1 MIKYLQKPNTNNR
14 SRIIIEDLKIKDIK
28 ESQSTRLNR
37 QISDVSWGSLIQK
50 ILYKAEARNVI
61 VLQINP
67 AFTSQRCS
75 NPGCGHIHPL
85 NRPPRGDF
93 RCLKCGHTE
102 NADTNAAKNVR
113 DYEYWFL
120 EQKARWDS
128 LIKSSQVSMESDSI
142 LLDANMHQLE
152 AP

>member
-85 NRPPRGDF
+85 NRKSQSDF
-93 RCLKCGHTE
+93 QCLKCGHTE